1 MHRPGESEGVGVM
14 ALLQLGEQGV
24 LKKAP
29 RWQHGQA
36 PGLVDH
42 HQVAVI
48 EQGARQHRHGRLL
61 PGGPMPHELIPG
73 LDQAIGPELLA
84 VAPDLAGGKPLQ
96 PHPMV

>member
-29 RWQHGQA
+29 RRQHGQA
-36 PGLVDH
+36 AGLVDH

-48 EQGARQHRHGRLL
+48 E
-61 PGGPMPHELIPG
+61 
-73 LDQAIGPELLA
+73 
-84 VAPDLAGGKPLQ
+84 
-96 PHPMV
+96 

>member
-1 MHRPGESEGVGVM
+1 M

-24 LKKAP
+24 LEKAP
-29 RWQHGQA
+29 RRQHGQT

-73 LDQAIGPELLA
+73 LGPAIGPELLA
-84 VAPDLAGGKPLQ
+84 VAPDLPGGEPLQ